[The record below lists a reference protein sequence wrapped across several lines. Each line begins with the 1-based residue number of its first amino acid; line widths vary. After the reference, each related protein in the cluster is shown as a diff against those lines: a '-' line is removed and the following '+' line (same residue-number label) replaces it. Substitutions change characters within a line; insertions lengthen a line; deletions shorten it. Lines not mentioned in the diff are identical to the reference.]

1 MATPWKLADHPRLGK
16 GKVVGV
22 VVLDGW
28 GEAPPDPFNCIHVA
42 DTHTM
47 DALKKVRARPDQFTG
62 SCACVRVILLVNSV
76 SSACVRAAGCSGA
89 VEADQSSRDGGG
101 AAYGR

>member
-1 MATPWKLADHPRLGK
+1 MARRTELEQATPWKLPDHPRLGK

-42 DTHTM
+42 DTPTM
-47 DALKKVRARPDQFTG
+47 DALKKVTSVHRLMCAS
-62 SCACVRVILLVNSV
+62 SCDPAS
-76 SSACVRAAGCSGA
+76 
-89 VEADQSSRDGGG
+89 
-101 AAYGR
+101 

>member
-42 DTHTM
+42 DTPTM
-47 DALKKVRARPDQFTG
+47 DALKKVRA
-62 SCACVRVILLVNSV
+62 
-76 SSACVRAAGCSGA
+76 
-89 VEADQSSRDGGG
+89 
-101 AAYGR
+101 